1 MNNLGEHTRTIALSR
16 FTLDLD
22 RGELL
27 DSDAVIPLR
36 PKSFD
41 VLCHLALR
49 QGKLVSQAELLA
61 AVWGDLVVTDNSVRQ
76 CITDIRKA
84 LSDDDHSVLR
94 TIPSRGYILEMP
106 EPEDKGLLH
115 ESRPP
120 DTARWRKL
128 WLPAAG
134 LTLLIMAAFAYR
146 LFGTDSEIQVGA
158 GLSHAPK
165 NSIAVLRFVDMSPA
179 DDQDFLASGLAEE
192 ILHRLAQS
200 PDLQV
205 IARTSSFA
213 VGNATIASVA
223 QELNVAHVLE
233 GSVRRSGNRIR
244 VTVQLIDART
254 GTHLWSEIYD
264 TELGDILMI
273 QTEIASAVAN
283 VLDTKLNT
291 SNENLM
297 VDPLAHEQYL
307 LGRHHYLR
315 RAPGDLERAET
326 HFMRAV
332 TIDPEYARAWVSL
345 AALAN
350 VRLRGVNAR
359 EEDPARRTDLRD
371 LQRQAVENALRFGPR
386 LPEAHMR
393 AAAHYW
399 FEGDRGLA
407 RQHVKIARE
416 LDPDHWL
423 VLSLRHEDLLLA
435 GQLEDAIEVIRET
448 LRQDPLNKIIRD
460 NLAATYFYAG
470 RFDDALAEYRTIAD
484 QYPATKGTQHLAS
497 MMMQTLILLGRHDQ
511 ALLLVRGMPEG
522 QIRNHSLAL
531 LHQARGASDEAE
543 RVLAVLQSQDDGLA
557 DFLAVAE
564 VYAFR
569 NEPERALIWL
579 ERLTALLDCSSEA
592 ALAQAYYSPFI
603 AGLDHHPGIG
613 AWRLKIAQRMAHCR
627 I

>member
-1 MNNLGEHTRTIALSR
+1 MNNLGRHTRTIALSR

-27 DSDAVIPLR
+27 DSDTVIPLR

-41 VLCHLALR
+41 VLCHLAQR
-49 QGKLVSQAELLA
+49 QGKLVSQSELLA
-61 AVWGDLVVTDNSVRQ
+61 AVWGNSIVTDNSVRQ

-106 EPEDKGLLH
+106 EPDDKGFLH
-115 ESRPP
+115 ESRP
-120 DTARWRKL
+120 TGTTRWRML
-128 WLPAAG
+128 WLAAAG
-134 LTLLIMAAFAYR
+134 LALLIVAAFAYR
-146 LFGTDSEIQVGA
+146 LFGTDSGIQEGA
-158 GLSHAPK
+158 GLSQAPE

-179 DDQDFLASGLAEE
+179 GDHDFLASGLAEE

-200 PDLQV
+200 PALQV

-213 VGNATIASVA
+213 VENATIASVA
-223 QELNVAHVLE
+223 RQLNVAYVLE

-244 VTVQLIDART
+244 VTVQLIEART
-254 GTHLWSEIYD
+254 GTHRWSETYD
-264 TELGDILMI
+264 AELGDILTI

-283 VLDTKLNT
+283 VLDTKLNA

-326 HFMRAV
+326 HFRRAV
-332 TIDPEYARAWVSL
+332 TIDPEHARAWVSL

-350 VRLRGVNAR
+350 LRLRGVSSR
-359 EEDPARRTDLRD
+359 EKDPARRADLRE

-399 FEGDRGLA
+399 FEGDRDLA

-423 VLSLRHEDLLLA
+423 VLSLRHEDLLFA
-435 GQLEDAIEVIRET
+435 GQLEDAIEFIRET
-448 LRQDPLNKIIRD
+448 LRLDPLNNVIRE
-460 NLAATYFYAG
+460 NLATTYFYAG

-484 QYPATKGTQHLAS
+484 QHPAAARAQHLAS
-497 MMMQTLILLGRHDQ
+497 MMVQTLILLDRHDQ
-511 ALLLVRGMPEG
+511 AFLLVRGMPEG

-531 LHQARGASDEAE
+531 LNQARGASDEADTA
-543 RVLAVLQSQDDGLA
+543 LTALQSQADGLA

-569 NEPERALIWL
+569 NEPEWALIWL
-579 ERLTALLDCSSEA
+579 KRLTAQLDCSSDV
-592 ALAQAYYSPFI
+592 ALSQAYYSPFI
-603 AGLDHHPGIG
+603 AGLDHHPGVG
-613 AWRLKIAQRMAHCR
+613 AWRLEVAQRMANCR